1 MTAVLRITCA
11 APAADD
17 LAVVQRRAELAAL
30 EADVS
35 AIVGHPGAAPRAHGR
50 ILAWLTGG
58 TASENAEALDEYTA
72 AVQRCLMRRGG

>member
-1 MTAVLRITCA
+1 MSAVLRITCD

-17 LAVVQRRAELAAL
+17 LAVEQRRADAAAL

-50 ILAWLTGG
+50 ILARLTGG
-58 TASENAEALDEYTA
+58 TPSENAEALDEYTA
-72 AVQRCLMRRGG
+72 AVQRCLVRRGG

>member
-1 MTAVLRITCA
+1 MTTVLRITCD
-11 APAADD
+11 APAVDD
-17 LAVVQRRAELAAL
+17 LAVVQRRAELASF

-35 AIVGHPGAAPRAHGR
+35 AIVDHPGAAPRAHGR
-50 ILAWLTGG
+50 ILARLTGG